1 MPESQI
7 SGRHNGDRIIWSNN
21 HAFLDRVR
29 VNELLETAIKSPLV
43 VVTANSGYG
52 KTRAIGSFLSERSDT
67 IVWFSLTD
75 GDNDRTQFW
84 NHFVSLISKHNRR
97 LSEKMH
103 GLGFPARQRDNL
115 FFGLLDDELGIAEK
129 YFIVFDD
136 FHVIKD
142 KDVLSLIRNLV
153 DRHYDNITVMTLSQL
168 EPSPILMPLG
178 MRHESAIITEDELC
192 FTKQEIDEY
201 FTLTNIPLSAD
212 EVQRIYDYTKG
223 WAFAVSLF
231 AFSMRKNSASFEHSL
246 RAVDINIQK
255 IIEFDVFSDLPENL
269 QKYLVQLSLL
279 EYLAPSLISTLEG
292 GDELLREIDNISPF
306 IRYDSFS
313 DMYRIHHLFREF
325 LGKRQDLITDDI
337 RKCAYRKSAE
347 WCVKNE
353 LFLDA
358 IRHFE
363 KAGIYDRI
371 VETIYFHFS
380 LQIPP
385 RDAQT
390 LLEIFKAAPE
400 GAFDNVPL
408 YPVTYTRILLSLGQ
422 VSDAIDF
429 ADNMVVKHSAMPE
442 SEIKH
447 QIICSLYLVIGI
459 GHLMLAPFTDS
470 YKFDKYFERMAHHF
484 AQFPYERA
492 NPGANPVSIHTIPP
506 YAGTVCTTKEGSFEK
521 YIGAL
526 ERGVQYTTKSLDGY
540 MAGMDMLAKGEL
552 CFFKGD
558 LVGAEAHV
566 SNAFAAS
573 ERARQYDI
581 RNRALFIMMRICLAR
596 GKYEYM
602 PTVLHQLNQQIG
614 YTDYANRQ
622 LTYDVVTSWFYTR
635 IGLLNYVPNWI
646 DHDFEEESISEYCTD
661 FANLMKAHLL
671 YHKKQ
676 YQQLLTFLYREGGNA
691 SSLYMQIDYAILKS
705 LCNYSI
711 NNKADAFDLLVEAYE
726 LSRTNELIMPFIEYG
741 KEMRTLTGAAEK
753 ADCVMGRIPYDWLN
767 NINRRANTYAK
778 YLNNI
783 IGDFRKANGLD
794 QEVVLTPREIS
805 ILTELYKGLSRAE
818 IAMQQGLS
826 VNTIRV
832 ILDSI
837 FEKLNARNSMDA
849 IRIAAERNLL

>member
-1 MPESQI
+1 MPEPQLND
-7 SGRHNGDRIIWSNN
+7 RQRGDRIIWSNS
-21 HAFLDRVR
+21 HAFLDRGR
-29 VNELLETAIKSPLV
+29 VNDLLEAAIQNPLV

-52 KTRAIGSFLSERSDT
+52 KTRAISSFLSNRSDT
-67 IVWFSLTD
+67 IVWFALSE
-75 GDNDRTQFW
+75 GDNDQTQFW
-84 NHFVSLISKHNRR
+84 DHFVSLISKHNRR

-103 GLGFPARQRDNL
+103 GMGFPTKQRVNIFL
-115 FFGLLDDELGIAEK
+115 SLLDDEFSIADT

-142 KDVLSLIRNLV
+142 RGVLSLIRDLV
-153 DRHYDNITVMTLSQL
+153 DRRYDNVTVMTLSQL
-168 EPSPILMPLG
+168 ELSPILMPLG
-178 MRHESAIITEDELC
+178 MKHESAIITEDELC

-201 FTLTNIPLSAD
+201 FTLIDIQLSAD
-212 EVQRIYDYTKG
+212 EIQRIYDYTKG

-231 AFSMRKNSASFEHSL
+231 AFSMRKNSAGFEHSL

-255 IIEFDVFSDLPENL
+255 IIEFDVFSDLSEKL
-269 QKYLVQLSLL
+269 QKHLVQLSLL
-279 EYLAPSLISTLEG
+279 EYLAPSLISTLDG

-325 LGKRQDLITDDI
+325 LGKRQDIITDELRRATYI
-337 RKCAYRKSAE
+337 KSAE
-347 WCVKNE
+347 WCVSNE

-371 VETIYFHFS
+371 IETIYYHFS
-380 LQIPP
+380 FQIPP
-385 RDAQT
+385 RDALT
-390 LLEIFKAAPE
+390 LLDIFKSAPE
-400 GAFDNVPL
+400 GAFDGVPL

-422 VSDAIDF
+422 VNDAIGF
-429 ADNMVVKHSAMPE
+429 ADNMVVRYSSMPE
-442 SEIKH
+442 NDVNHS
-447 QIICSLYLVIGI
+447 IICSLYLAIGI
-459 GHLMLAPFTDS
+459 GHLMLTPFTDS

-484 AQFPYERA
+484 AKFPYESA
-492 NPGANPVSIHTIPP
+492 NPLSIHTIPP
-506 YAGTVCTTKEGSFEK
+506 YAGTVCTTQEGAFEK

-526 ERGVQYTTKSLDGY
+526 ERSVQYTSKVLDGY
-540 MAGMDMLAKGEL
+540 MAGMDILAKAEL
-552 CFFKGD
+552 CFFKAD
-558 LVGAEAHV
+558 LTNAELYAAGA
-566 SNAFAAS
+566 FDAA

-581 RNRALFIMMRICLAR
+581 RNRALFIMMRVCLAR

-614 YTDYANRQ
+614 FTEYANRQ

-646 DHDFEEESISEYCTD
+646 DHDFEEESISEYGMG

-676 YQQLLTFLYREGGNA
+676 YKQLLTFLYREESHA
-691 SSLYMQIDYAILKS
+691 SSLYMQIDYAVLKA

-711 NNKADAFDLLVEAYE
+711 NNKDASFEILVDAYE
-726 LSRTNELIMPFIEYG
+726 LSRGNGLIMPFVEYG

-753 ADCVMGRIPYDWLN
+753 SGSVAGRIPDEWLN
-767 NINRRANTYAK
+767 NINRRASTYAK

-805 ILTELYKGLSRAE
+805 ILSELYKGLSRAE

-837 FEKLNARNSMDA
+837 FEKLSARNSMDA